1 MNSATL
7 TIGESIHKYR
17 REAEMTLAQLSEL
30 SGIHKGTISRIEN
43 GEVRRPGFETIR
55 PLAASLGI
63 PFEDIVER
71 YIEIEK
77 RADSLYT
84 ILLEAVPTGDSGLIS
99 KVAVKFLESPSE
111 DSYCLVHRLYELADA
126 IEDRKIRLLLY
137 TLITNYSRDHGMMP
151 FLAKGLL
158 QSYFI
163 ARDDFS
169 RLEAT
174 YQDGRHILHYTNFLS
189 DEEKLTFH
197 YKLGVH
203 AYNLMRY
210 EECVELCEY
219 IIHNDPTRSEV
230 KAKTLYLLGF
240 AHEHLGDYEKWGHY
254 LQEYGTYN
262 HPGVEENRK
271 VTTAIVKSR
280 TGDLDPAIAILQELL
295 PQVADIN
302 FIIIIT
308 RLFEIYLETNNRNA
322 IRELLKYEERLAGI
336 PVTTPITQ
344 LHKAYFYRLK
354 QLAFI
359 TTDFDIAMESCRKSA
374 QEYAKISRFDEVFEC
389 LSIITKELL
398 KNQSL
403 IHGDNIRKIDKLYD
417 ELRYY
422 DKEE

>member
-1 MNSATL
+1 
-7 TIGESIHKYR
+7 
-17 REAEMTLAQLSEL
+17 MTLAQLSEL

-210 EECVELCEY
+210 GECVELCEY

-230 KAKTLYLLGF
+230 KADALYASGLAHYYLGN
-240 AHEHLGDYEKWGHY
+240 YEKWESY
-254 LQEYGTYN
+254 LKEYETYSFPEVQEN
-262 HPGVEENRK
+262 KK
-271 VTTAIVKSR
+271 VTIALVNCKIGNVNLAIDQLNSCLKEVSSSNLIHVVNK
-280 TGDLDPAIAILQELL
+280 LIEIHLQNNNIHLAQELL
-295 PQVADIN
+295 AYDSKIN
-302 FIIIIT
+302 DVP
-308 RLFEIYLETNNRNA
+308 LS
-322 IRELLKYEERLAGI
+322 
-336 PVTTPITQ
+336 TPIRRASY
-344 LHKAYFYRLK
+344 AYYYRLK
-354 QLAFI
+354 GQLLYKKEDYEGALDCYF
-359 TTDFDIAMESCRKSA
+359 KSA
-374 QEYAKISRFDEVFEC
+374 LEYAQTSRFDEAFES
-389 LSIITKELL
+389 LSLVTNALMEKMHLISLESIKKIDSTFHLL
-398 KNQSL
+398 K
-403 IHGDNIRKIDKLYD
+403 RKR
-417 ELRYY
+417 EG
-422 DKEE
+422 